1 MKNHHCQGYCTYN
14 PQIGSQL
21 SFDPEKTC
29 FIKVELKYANMHIM
43 HCAMQVIFNFN
54 PLSYFGTHKI
64 NNSKMVKYEDL
75 KEDQEFIFVKFFL
88 PVDIP
93 LIPQTSSDQGP
104 SSSQEV
110 AVLK

>member
-29 FIKVELKYANMHIM
+29 FKKGELNYAYY
-43 HCAMQVIFNFN
+43 AMQVIFNFN
-54 PLSYFGTHKI
+54 PLSYFRTHKF
-64 NNSKMVKYEDL
+64 NNSKMVKYQEL
-75 KEDQEFIFVKFFL
+75 KEDQEFIFIKFFL

-93 LIPQTSSDQGP
+93 LIPQTSSDPGP

-110 AVLK
+110 GVWK